1 MIGRIGTALMGGILG
16 AMVPLSAQEAS
27 TTVAIRHV
35 TVIDATGSAP
45 LADATVLI
53 RGARIEAVGPTGRI
67 PIPAGATVVEG
78 EGKFLVPG
86 LIDTHLHI
94 ARRVGAPMVD
104 RQLGYA
110 LANGVTGF
118 REASGIGKE
127 RELVSLRERI
137 ERGELLA
144 PRLYISGT
152 ASGQNIP
159 RYQASGLADLVRRLR
174 DVGVDGIKLRNLTQP
189 QADTAIRAAKEAG
202 LAVFGHTYGPGTDV
216 DFTVPALEAGATG
229 VMHINGPGPA
239 STVKPRTVLA
249 TGWQGEWL
257 RLHFRW
263 VDATVADEARL
274 VQALVNHGAWLEP
287 TLTTVEFEVHGE
299 QYEDRP
305 ESRVAEILWEYPF
318 SKMRE
323 GMPAWAGSDRE
334 VALEGYARM
343 QNFVRRAHQAG
354 IPIIAG
360 TDGYPQST
368 GSIHEELRLLV
379 AAGLSPMAALQ
390 AATRNAAR
398 ALGWEKRTG
407 TIVAGLDAD
416 LVLLEA
422 NPLDDISNTKR
433 IALVIRA
440 GRVLDREELN
450 RLAAVTSP

>member
-1 MIGRIGTALMGGILG
+1 MIGRIGIALLGGILG

-27 TTVAIRHV
+27 TPVAIRHV
-35 TVIDATGSAP
+35 TVIDATGAAP
-45 LADATVLI
+45 RADATVLI
-53 RGARIEAVGPTGRI
+53 RGSRIEAVGPTGRI

-78 EGKFLVPG
+78 EGKFLIPG

-94 ARRVGAPMVD
+94 ARRMGALIVD
-104 RQLGYA
+104 RQLAYA

-127 RELVSLRERI
+127 RELVALREKI

-174 DVGVDGIKLRNLTQP
+174 DVGVDGIKLRNLTQA

-202 LAVFGHTYGPGTDV
+202 LGVFGHTYGPGTDV
-216 DFTVPALEAGATG
+216 DFTVPSLEAGATG

-249 TGWQGEWL
+249 TGWQGEWR

-263 VDATVADEARL
+263 ADATVADEARL
-274 VQALVNHGAWLEP
+274 VQALVKHGAWLEP

-299 QYEDRP
+299 RYEDRP

-318 SKMRE
+318 TKMRQ
-323 GMPAWAGSDRE
+323 GMPAWTGSDRE

-343 QNFVRRAHQAG
+343 QDFVRRAHQAG

-360 TDGYPQST
+360 TTAIPS
-368 GSIHEELRLLV
+368 R
-379 AAGLSPMAALQ
+379 AGAS
-390 AATRNAAR
+390 TRNCGCWSPR
-398 ALGWEKRTG
+398 A
-407 TIVAGLDAD
+407 
-416 LVLLEA
+416 
-422 NPLDDISNTKR
+422 
-433 IALVIRA
+433 
-440 GRVLDREELN
+440 
-450 RLAAVTSP
+450 